1 MASRRPACCGRRSAP
16 RPHVSSLDGLAV
28 DNPCAGR
35 RFPLGGPPRPV
46 REVGLGRWQVPSSR
60 RRAKWLEPVPRVG
73 RSRRSRSPWPP
84 DRSESKLALSTT
96 RRSLVRGLPTVGR
109 GSGARRSPA
118 ARRSGRAGLTHRGV
132 LRRRWM
138 LRSWGGSL
146 RGRRE
151 FAGWPLIELCVS
163 FGLTMQKSHAT
174 LPDPATNSGR
184 TDLDVGRH
192 RAVNLR
198 RWGGRALPWLVATM
212 ARPARTLI
220 TRRPPKPPAG
230 PVFDALD
237 PFRPECTFARPAD
250 PADPG
255 QVSRGT
261 GPRGPR
267 DRRPAIPVGPRPPEG
282 RSLIN
287 RGPPGVADRSR
298 TRSACRRGTS
308 TAR

>member
-1 MASRRPACCGRRSAP
+1 MASRRPACCGRRSAT

-46 REVGLGRWQVPSSR
+46 REVGLVRWQVPSTR

-96 RRSLVRGLPTVGR
+96 HRSSVRGRPTVGR

-118 ARRSGRAGLTHRGV
+118 ARRSGRAGWAYAPGRAPSPMDAAV
-132 LRRRWM
+132 Q
-138 LRSWGGSL
+138 GGSL

-237 PFRPECTFARPAD
+237 AFRPECTFSRPA
-250 PADPG
+250 AA
-255 QVSRGT
+255 
-261 GPRGPR
+261 GPMQLTP
-267 DRRPAIPVGPRPPEG
+267 DR
-282 RSLIN
+282 
-287 RGPPGVADRSR
+287 
-298 TRSACRRGTS
+298 
-308 TAR
+308 